1 MARDS
6 FIPKTH
12 LRQPGFTCNSSG
24 LFTKIRE
31 RIPKFKETGYTRYI
45 YKNELGKA
53 CFQHDIAYR
62 NRRDL
67 PKRTAS
73 NKVLRDMVFGISNLK
88 YDGYQ
93 RGIASVVYKFFNKKA
108 GDTITHTGT

>member
-1 MARDS
+1 MNSTANKFLLARDS
-6 FIPKTH
+6 FIP
-12 LRQPGFTCNSSG
+12 SG

-62 NRRDL
+62 DCKDL
-67 PKRTAS
+67 PKRMAS
-73 NKVLRDMVFGISNLK
+73 NKVSYYVIWHFEFLI
-88 YDGYQ
+88 
-93 RGIASVVYKFFNKKA
+93 
-108 GDTITHTGT
+108 

>member
-1 MARDS
+1 MNSTANKFLLARDS

-62 NRRDL
+62 DCKDL
-67 PKRTAS
+67 PKRMAS
-73 NKVLRDMVFGISNLK
+73 NKVLYYVIWHLEFLI
-88 YDGYQ
+88 
-93 RGIASVVYKFFNKKA
+93 
-108 GDTITHTGT
+108 